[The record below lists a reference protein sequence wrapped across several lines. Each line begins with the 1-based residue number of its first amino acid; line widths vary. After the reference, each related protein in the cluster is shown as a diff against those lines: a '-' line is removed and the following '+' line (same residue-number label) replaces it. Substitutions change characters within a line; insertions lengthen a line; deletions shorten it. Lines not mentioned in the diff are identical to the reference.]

1 MGDLLS
7 HGDAV
12 LCGPVVAELLV
23 GTPSDRRSEL
33 ASLLDALPWSELG
46 RPEWHR
52 VGVLGATLRSK
63 GMTVSLTDIEIAVAA
78 EASDAA
84 LWTFDQDFGRLGEVM
99 SGLRLYSPL
108 S

>member
-1 MGDLLS
+1 
-7 HGDAV
+7 
-12 LCGPVVAELLV
+12 
-23 GTPSDRRSEL
+23 
-33 ASLLDALPWSELG
+33 
-46 RPEWHR
+46 
-52 VGVLGATLRSK
+52 
-63 GMTVSLTDIEIAVAA
+63 MTVSLTDIEIAVAA